1 MPSTVPRARVAPAPQ
16 RTRHA
21 IVHGTP
27 ATSNFDG
34 HARARAS
41 PVVARRRPISCDSS
55 RATRLPPSLYADY
68 ILRLQDTE
76 PESFQIMLRLLLVA
90 LPLVVASPAAFD
102 AQEIDALQ
110 IEVQV
115 PLQIEVRSP
124 PESRPLRPAA
134 TRDQHDSPALHS
146 TPHARHPPTAN
157 ITMDALRH

>member
-41 PVVARRRPISCDSS
+41 PVAARRRPISCDSS

-76 PESFQIMLRLLLVA
+76 PESLEIMLRLLLVA
-90 LPLVVASPAAFD
+90 LPLVVALPAAFD
-102 AQEIDALQ
+102 KPELNALQ
-110 IEVQV
+110 FEAQF
-115 PLQIEVRSP
+115 PLQLEVRSP
-124 PESRPLRPAA
+124 P
-134 TRDQHDSPALHS
+134 SPALFAPSRHASS
-146 TPHARHPPTAN
+146 TR
-157 ITMDALRH
+157 